1 MLQRRQTDARASPD
15 VCGEPRECHR
25 VVDGRPRRG
34 TTLPSRMKFVH
45 AADLHIDSPLRGLER
60 YEGAPVELM
69 RGATRR
75 AVEHL
80 VELCLEE
87 DAKLL
92 LLSGDL
98 YDGDWKDYSTGLFF
112 CRQMAR
118 LREANVTV
126 VWIRGNHDAASRLTQ
141 HLRPPENVHEL
152 SHARPV
158 TLEREI
164 DGVCVALHGQGF
176 SKPKA
181 SEDLTERY
189 PTPVAGAFNLGL
201 LHTALDGREGHDSY
215 APCRVD
221 SLRNKGYD
229 YWALGHV
236 HEREVVARD
245 PWIVFPGNLQ
255 GRHARETGKKGA
267 SLVSV
272 QDGRVAE
279 VEHRALDEVRWA
291 HVVIDASQAASPD
304 DVIDLVRQR
313 LGTEV
318 AEAEG
323 RTVAARVSVVGA
335 TRAHAALS
343 LNSERIEHEIRAC
356 ALDVAREAA
365 WIEKVVLRT
374 RAQGDPLL
382 LRERNDPLGAL
393 VRALDGLRNDEAE
406 LDTLV
411 EELGELR
418 RKLPRELL
426 DGPDAARIGDAT
438 GVRSLIDDIEA
449 LLVPLLSEEGSET

>member
-1 MLQRRQTDARASPD
+1 
-15 VCGEPRECHR
+15 
-25 VVDGRPRRG
+25 
-34 TTLPSRMKFVH
+34 MKFVH

-80 VELCLEE
+80 VNLCLQE

-92 LLSGDL
+92 LLCGDL

-118 LREANVTV
+118 LREANVSV

-141 HLRPPENVHEL
+141 HLRPPDNVHEL

-176 SKPKA
+176 SKPKV
-181 SEDLTERY
+181 SDDLTERY
-189 PTPVAGAFNLGL
+189 PVPVAGAFNVGL
-201 LHTALDGREGHDSY
+201 LHTALDGREGHDAY
-215 APCRVD
+215 APCRVE

-236 HEREVVARD
+236 HRREIIERD

-255 GRHARETGKKGA
+255 GRHARETGEKGA
-267 SLVSV
+267 TLVSV
-272 QDGRVAE
+272 QDGRVVD
-279 VEHRALDEVRWA
+279 VEHRALDEVRWE
-291 HVVIDASQAASPD
+291 HVVLDANQAASID
-304 DVIDLVRQR
+304 DVIDGVRER
-313 LGTEV
+313 LALAV
-318 AEAEG
+318 SEAEG
-323 RTVAARVSVVGA
+323 RTLAARVSVVGA
-335 TRAHAALS
+335 TRAHAALC
-343 LNSERIEHEIRAC
+343 LNEERVEHELRGC
-356 ALDVAREAA
+356 ALDIGRETV
-365 WIEKVVLRT
+365 WLEKVIVRT
-374 RAQGDPLL
+374 RALGDPLV
-382 LRERNDPLGAL
+382 LRERNDPVGAL
-393 VRALDGLRNDEAE
+393 VRALDCLRHDEAE
-406 LDTLV
+406 LGVLV

-438 GVRSLIDDIEA
+438 GVRHLLDDIEA
-449 LLVPLLSEEGSET
+449 LLVPMLSDEGSEV

>member
-1 MLQRRQTDARASPD
+1 
-15 VCGEPRECHR
+15 
-25 VVDGRPRRG
+25 
-34 TTLPSRMKFVH
+34 MKFVH

-75 AVEHL
+75 ALEHL
-80 VELCLEE
+80 VDLCIEE

-92 LLSGDL
+92 LLCGDL

-118 LREANVTV
+118 LRQSDVSV

-141 HLRPPENVHEL
+141 HLRTPDNVHEL
-152 SHARPV
+152 SHARPS
-158 TLEREI
+158 TFEQEI
-164 DGVCVALHGQGF
+164 DGVSVALHGQGF
-176 SKPKA
+176 SKSKA
-181 SEDLTERY
+181 TEDLTERY
-189 PTPVAGAFNLGL
+189 PAPTSGAFNIGL
-201 LHTALDGREGHDSY
+201 LHTALDGREGHDPY
-215 APCRVD
+215 APCRVE

-236 HEREVVARD
+236 HQREIIAQD

-255 GRHARETGKKGA
+255 GRHARETGSKGA
-267 SLVSV
+267 TLVSL
-272 QDGRVAE
+272 QGTRVAQ
-279 VEHRALDEVRWA
+279 VEHRPLDEVRWA
-291 HVVIDASQAASPD
+291 HVVIDASQVASSD
-304 DVIDLVRQR
+304 DVVDAVRER
-313 LGTEV
+313 LAMEV
-318 AEAEG
+318 ANAEG
-323 RTVAARVSVVGA
+323 RTVAARVSVLGA

-343 LNSERIEHEIRAC
+343 LNSERIEQEIRVC

-374 RAQGDPLL
+374 RALGDPLL
-382 LRERNDPLGAL
+382 LRERNDPMGAL
-393 VRALDGLRNDEAE
+393 LRALDSLRNDQAE
-406 LDTLV
+406 LATLA

-426 DGPDAARIGDAT
+426 DGPDAARIADAA
-438 GVRSLIDDIEA
+438 GVCSLLDEVES
-449 LLVPLLSEEGSET
+449 LLVPLLSEQGSET